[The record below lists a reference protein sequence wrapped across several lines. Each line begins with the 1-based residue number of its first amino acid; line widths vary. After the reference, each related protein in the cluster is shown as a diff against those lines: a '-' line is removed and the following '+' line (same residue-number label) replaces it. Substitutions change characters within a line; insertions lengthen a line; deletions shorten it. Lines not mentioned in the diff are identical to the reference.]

1 MPGPDCRSL
10 LAIAKP
16 RPPPAIAV
24 VVRSSTM
31 KFEVPCAPIDPQ
43 KLAGPIIENVQYV
56 AHGPCTDLTG
66 QQVIP
71 GEVKAAYQR
80 RPQTEDTHKL
90 DLLV

>member
-1 MPGPDCRSL
+1 MRGPDCRSL

-24 VVRSSTM
+24 VVRLSR
-31 KFEVPCAPIDPQ
+31 FEAPCKPIDPQ
-43 KLAGPIIENVQYV
+43 KLAGPIIEDVQYV

-66 QQVIP
+66 QQIIP

-80 RPQTEDTHKL
+80 RPQTEDTHQL